1 MDSIRR
7 ERARSLKFVQ
17 IVFAVLALLSLTA
30 ALAVSTRGVDLG
42 LPETSNYP
50 IALAFL
56 FSRRGRYGIAFCL
69 GTHLPAHRASARA
82 LADGAQTSH
91 ANQHVYG
98 SVTPEAGG
106 ARPEPFGKS
115 AGLIHLM
122 CRVCNAPHP
131 LVIRV

>member
-1 MDSIRR
+1 MNSIRR

-56 FSRRGRYGIAFCL
+56 LVGAVD
-69 GTHLPAHRASARA
+69 TA
-82 LADGAQTSH
+82 LLFAWEHIFQRI
-91 ANQHVYG
+91 
-98 SVTPEAGG
+98 E
-106 ARPEPFGKS
+106 
-115 AGLIHLM
+115 L
-122 CRVCNAPHP
+122 
-131 LVIRV
+131 